1 MAEKGEGKLKNHERN
16 QEGLQ
21 AYTHICQQTWVQKTN
36 TVLPTS
42 LHYHIQYIYLFLYLA
57 INTILQIL

>member
-21 AYTHICQQTWVQKTN
+21 AYTHICQQT
-36 TVLPTS
+36 
-42 LHYHIQYIYLFLYLA
+42 
-57 INTILQIL
+57 